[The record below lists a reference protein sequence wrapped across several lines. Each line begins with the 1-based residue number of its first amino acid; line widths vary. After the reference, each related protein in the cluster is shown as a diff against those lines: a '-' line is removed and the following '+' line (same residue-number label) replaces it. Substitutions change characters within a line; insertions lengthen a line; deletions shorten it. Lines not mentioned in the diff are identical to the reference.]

1 MSKVY
6 KLFAELFEEIEETAE
21 QIKVARWLDEAKA
34 AAEQIKATAAE
45 AKAAALDVAKARRD
59 RLVNEDQDKTLAA
72 IQTDRQGGG
81 RLRRYRS
88 RKKNTR
94 RRMRRKRSRRCRR

>member
-1 MSKVY
+1 MTAVY
-6 KLFAELFEEIEETAE
+6 KNFAERFKEIEETAE
-21 QIKVARWLDEAKA
+21 QIK
-34 AAEQIKATAAE
+34 ATAAE
-45 AKAAALDVAKARRD
+45 GKAAALYVAKARHD
-59 RLVNEDQDKTLAA
+59 RIVNENQDKSLAA

-81 RLRRYRS
+81 RLRRCRS